1 MTMKIKKITYAVFML
16 LPLAVAAVALLFLP
30 EQIPAHYGA
39 GMAVDRWGSKFESLI
54 FPLETAGFGLLMI
67 LLAKLAGKVEEKNNK
82 NKNNENITL
91 TIGLV
96 ILIVFNAL
104 DYYFIYAALNNVT
117 DLSEIPVDIYSLVVL
132 LFGIALVIIGNI
144 LPKTRKNSL
153 IGFRTAWTMKNDITW
168 KKCQL
173 FGGITMIISG
183 LLVALGGM
191 FVFKG
196 ISAIFYMLAVLAVM
210 MAADA
215 AYSYFI
221 MKKYGGDYA
230 GVEDE

>member
-1 MTMKIKKITYAVFML
+1 MKAKKITYAVFML
-16 LPLAVAAVALLFLP
+16 LPLVVAAVALLFLP

-39 GMAVDRWGSKFESLI
+39 GMAVDRWGSKFETLI
-54 FPLETAGFGLLMI
+54 FPLETAGFGLLML

-104 DYYFIYAALNNVT
+104 DYYFLYAALNNVT
-117 DLSEIPVDIYSLVVL
+117 DLSEIPVDINSLVVL
-132 LFGIALVIIGNI
+132 LLGIALVIIGNI
-144 LPKTRKNSL
+144 MPKARKNSL
-153 IGFRTAWTMKNDITW
+153 IGFRTPWTMKNEVTW

-173 FGGITMIISG
+173 FGGITTIAAGVLM
-183 LLVALGGM
+183 VLGGL

-196 ISAIFYMLAVLAVM
+196 LSAIYYMLAVLVLM
-210 MAADA
+210 MVTDTV
-215 AYSYFI
+215 YSYFI
-221 MKKYGGDYA
+221 MKKYG
-230 GVEDE
+230 EEK